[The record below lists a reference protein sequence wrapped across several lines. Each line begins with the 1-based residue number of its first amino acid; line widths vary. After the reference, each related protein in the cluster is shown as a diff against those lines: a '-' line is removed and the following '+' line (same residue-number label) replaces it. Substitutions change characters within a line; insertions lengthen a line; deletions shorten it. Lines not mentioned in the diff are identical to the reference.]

1 MRYSVLATDYDGTLA
16 TDNHVNENTLAAL
29 SRLRN
34 SGCKLILVT
43 GRQLDELL
51 QVFGHVN
58 LFDYVVAEN
67 GALLYSPATREEKLL
82 GSQPSAEFINALRDR
97 KVNSLSVGRV
107 IVATW
112 HPHETTALETIRQMG
127 LELQVIMNK
136 AAVMILPSGINKA
149 TGLAAALDEMQLSL
163 QNVVGIGDAE
173 NDSDFLSICGYSVA
187 VANALPMLKERVD
200 FVTNGSRG
208 DGVIELI
215 EKLITSDLAELGR

>member
-16 TDNHVNENTLAAL
+16 TDNHVNQKTLAAL

-34 SGCKLILVT
+34 SGYKLILVT
-43 GRQLDELL
+43 GRRLDELL
-51 QVFGHVN
+51 QVFVQVD

-67 GALLYSPATREEKLL
+67 GALLYSPATREQKLL
-82 GSQPSAEFINALRDR
+82 GSQPPAEFIKALRDR
-97 KVNSLSVGRV
+97 QVKSLSVGRV

-112 HPHETTALETIRQMG
+112 HPQETIVLETIRKMG
-127 LELQVIMNK
+127 LELQVILNK
-136 AAVMILPSGINKA
+136 GAVMVLPSGINKA
-149 TGLAAALDEMQLSL
+149 TGLAAALDEMQLSP

-173 NDSDFLSICGYSVA
+173 NDLDFLSICGYSVA
-187 VANALPMLKERVD
+187 AANALPTLKERVD

-215 EKLITSDLAELGR
+215 EKLITSDLVEFGH